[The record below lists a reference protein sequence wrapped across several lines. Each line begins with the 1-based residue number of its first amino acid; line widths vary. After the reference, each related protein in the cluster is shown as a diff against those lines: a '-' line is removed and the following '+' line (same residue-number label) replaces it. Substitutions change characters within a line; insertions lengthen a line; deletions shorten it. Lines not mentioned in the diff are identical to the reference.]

1 MEPWRHHPRNPMGWI
16 SPKTF
21 FFQFPS
27 LCYASGRKFCYLCFQ
42 VGRGG
47 HPPSDWGVFRNKVYR
62 WAPYHAES
70 CFLSWFRA
78 QNLSPDEDYHVTW
91 FSSWSPCHTCAD
103 EVVEFL
109 GQYRHVTLSIFAARL
124 YYFWDPPFQNGL
136 RRLQSAGVRLDIMS
150 FADYKRCWENFVDHK
165 GMRFQSRNLLRHR
178 DLLASRLENI
188 LRTTMNPLP
197 KEVFYHQFGNQKR
210 APRPYH
216 RRKTYLCYR
225 LRPQDGPVTAR
236 VCLQNKKKR
245 HAEIRFIDKIRSLQL
260 DSSQTFGSQIFEITC
275 YVTWSPCFTCAEEL
289 VAFVRDHPRIRLR
302 LFASRLYFHWLGK
315 YQEGLRLLHASGIPV
330 TIMNIPEFENCWWE
344 FVDNRGE
351 PFQPWNKLE
360 TSSENI
366 NRRLQKILEPRNDL
380 ENDFRNLQ
388 LR

>member
-1 MEPWRHHPRNPMGWI
+1 
-16 SPKTF
+16 
-21 FFQFPS
+21 
-27 LCYASGRKFCYLCFQ
+27 
-42 VGRGG
+42 
-47 HPPSDWGVFRNKVYR
+47 
-62 WAPYHAES
+62 
-70 CFLSWFRA
+70 
-78 QNLSPDEDYHVTW
+78 
-91 FSSWSPCHTCAD
+91 
-103 EVVEFL
+103 
-109 GQYRHVTLSIFAARL
+109 
-124 YYFWDPPFQNGL
+124 
-136 RRLQSAGVRLDIMS
+136 
-150 FADYKRCWENFVDHK
+150 
-165 GMRFQSRNLLRHR
+165 
-178 DLLASRLENI
+178 
-188 LRTTMNPLP
+188 MNPLP

-366 NRRLQKILEPRNDL
+366 NRRLQKILEVRSCPRCRRLAPLSPCDPSSQ
-380 ENDFRNLQ
+380 LQ
-388 LR
+388 RPLVSVTPLLALYPHCPPTPFSFLPTPFPSPQQGLPLPSLSPFS